1 MNLNRE
7 LATSI
12 TMELTSYMSSE
23 EHKNKIHLGTTVLFF
38 IGHLP
43 KKKKKILNDLIIGM
57 HLPETGE

>member
-12 TMELTSYMSSE
+12 TMELPSYMSSE
-23 EHKNKIHLGTTVLFF
+23 EHKNKIHLGTKVLFF

-43 KKKKKILNDLIIGM
+43 KKKILNDLIIGM